1 LLQVTQERLAGQTEK
16 LIAAE
21 DRVKE
26 LETDLITA
34 RNRLEVIEGD
44 LRMHQM
50 SDALRETREQ
60 ETADAVARDE
70 QDPVVEVPVED
81 RRGTTPFMK
90 ELSLDAKKSVAKI
103 NGITQL
109 LKHKKD
115 QKDQAQLIKQLTG
128 HARRL
133 DNLVADIADAE
144 RLASGAIKLNIRRTD
159 MESLVNRVVEE
170 AMADSDHDIR
180 VVAEPTKARIDQV
193 RTEQILNG
201 LLRASSE
208 RTQSGKTIVVR
219 LQHVE
224 GGAMLSVE
232 DPEPSSDASISPV
245 VRRLAEAHGGTVKA
259 ESRDGGGSAFRVFL
273 PDPEAQTGGATAP
286 DVKILVDEAGGQPQD
301 EPWEAEAAHQ
311 QLAAELRRLAEL
323 ES

>member
-1 LLQVTQERLAGQTEK
+1 
-16 LIAAE
+16 
-21 DRVKE
+21 
-26 LETDLITA
+26 
-34 RNRLEVIEGD
+34 
-44 LRMHQM
+44 
-50 SDALRETREQ
+50 
-60 ETADAVARDE
+60 
-70 QDPVVEVPVED
+70 
-81 RRGTTPFMK
+81 MK

-144 RLASGAIKLNIRRTD
+144 RLAAGAIKLNIRRTD
-159 MESLVNRVVEE
+159 LESLVNRVVEE

-180 VVAEPTKARIDQV
+180 VVAEPTKVRIDQV

-219 LQHVE
+219 LQHVD

-273 PDPEAQTGGATAP
+273 PDPEARTDGATAP
-286 DVKILVDEAGGQPQD
+286 DVKILVEEAGGRPQD